1 MTDKAKAYADA
12 FLNEET
18 PMDLK
23 NNLAGEFR
31 DAIEAAYR
39 AGYQAGMTD
48 ATRREF
54 VAETQS
60 HFERGMT

>member
-1 MTDKAKAYADA
+1 MNSKAKKYAEERCRALFVSGGRVSFPEIEEELAKAFDA
-12 FLNEET
+12 GHA
-18 PMDLK
+18 
-23 NNLAGEFR
+23 AGK
-31 DAIEAAYR
+31 
-39 AGYQAGMTD
+39 TD